1 MRSFRSLLVVLVLSV
16 VSVPGAAAQTLPA
29 LPGTVKSDNITHLST
44 IPEPG
49 VIGARFRDGIMYVSS
64 TAGLSTWDVTTAETP
79 RLLGRLALPHFENED
94 VDLGGNILL
103 ISNDA
108 AESRGILYVIDI
120 SDPAAPALLST
131 FDMGGYAGLGGP
143 GHTASCVADCSFAW
157 VTDGGGIKVI
167 DLRDPTAPRD
177 LGMKNAAT
185 GGLVVHDVQVDG
197 DGLYWIAGF
206 DGTAAYRIPE
216 DYDGSDLGVL
226 VARTN
231 VDGESRYDET
241 LGVDDG
247 STYNDYIHHNSLR
260 RKGADVVYVTEEDY
274 TRPQCKGAGSFQRWR
289 LPVDGT
295 GAPTGAELTPMDKW
309 STELAGESTPTSAMC
324 SAHYFDEQ
332 KGLVAQAWYQQG
344 VRFLD
349 VKGDRIR
356 QVGYFITP
364 TNLDWAAYFAPT
376 DKSGQTVYVLDYA
389 AGIHVLQMQ
398 RERNTKKM
406 GEVSSEA
413 PMPTVTAPILPSF
426 FTTTPGLSASTTF
439 GWACLLP

>member
-1 MRSFRSLLVVLVLSV
+1 MRSFRSLLAVLVLSILAL
-16 VSVPGAAAQTLPA
+16 PAASAQTLPTI
-29 LPGTVKSDNITHLST
+29 PGTVKSDNVTHLDT
-44 IPEPG
+44 IAEPG

-64 TAGLSTWDVTTAETP
+64 TAGLSTWDVRNAETP
-79 RLLGRLALPHFENED
+79 VLLGRLPLPHFENED

-120 SDPAAPALLST
+120 SDPKTPTLLST
-131 FDMGGYAGLGGP
+131 FDMGGAAGLGGP
-143 GHTASCVADCSFAW
+143 GHTASCVAECTFAW

-167 DLRDPTAPRD
+167 DLRNPAAPKS
-177 LGMKNAAT
+177 LGTKTVAT

-206 DGTAAYRIPE
+206 DGTAAYRIPAN
-216 DYDGSDLGVL
+216 YSGADLGTL

-231 VDGESRYDET
+231 AAGESRYDET
-241 LGVDDG
+241 FGTDDG

-260 RKGADVVYVTEEDY
+260 RKGGDTVYITEEDY
-274 TRPQCKGAGSFQRWR
+274 TRPQCKGAGAFERWH
-289 LPVDGT
+289 LPVDDAGN
-295 GAPTGAELTPMDKW
+295 PTGAEMTPIDMW
-309 STELAGESTPTSAMC
+309 TTELAGESTPTSVQC
-324 SAHYFDEQ
+324 SAHYFDEN

-349 VKGDRIR
+349 VKGDSIR

-364 TNLDWAAYFAPT
+364 TNVDWAAYFAPT

-389 AGIHVLQMQ
+389 TGIHVLHLQ
-398 RERNTKKM
+398 RERASKKM
-406 GEVSSEA
+406 GPVVA
-413 PMPTVTAPILPSF
+413 HQPTVTAPILPSF
-426 FTTTPGLSASTTF
+426 FTAPAGMRASSTY
-439 GWACLLP
+439 GWACPLP